1 MGTDK
6 RDRQKANKA
15 ARLAA
20 EQAAEARQR
29 RLRTV
34 RNVVILVVG
43 IIVVGVLLNLTSCA
57 NGGSDEI
64 DLSFG
69 ASTTT
74 TSTTATGD
82 GTTVD
87 GTTADTTVDGT
98 TASSGVASY
107 GTTPCPPAEGSPE
120 PQIDFETGFAQ
131 CIDPAQT
138 YVATVA
144 TTEGPVTVELDTT
157 RTPITT
163 NNFVALAR
171 YGYYDGTQFFRT
183 EAQSGIIQGGAPHTQ
198 DNSDPGPGPE
208 FSVPDEG
215 LPFSADDYGP
225 GTLAMA
231 RTSQPNSAS
240 GQFFFLANE
249 GSRYLGEEASL
260 GPDAGSYAVFG
271 KVTEGLDVLEAIT
284 ALDDGS
290 STPSKPV
297 AIETVTITES

>member
-20 EQAAEARQR
+20 QQAAEARQR
-29 RLRTV
+29 RLRAV
-34 RNVVILVVG
+34 RNVIILVIG
-43 IIVVGVLLNLTSCA
+43 IVVVGLLLNLTSCA
-57 NGGSDEI
+57 SD
-64 DLSFG
+64 DAVDSG
-69 ASTTT
+69 AGATSTTT
-74 TSTTATGD
+74 TGEAT
-82 GTTVD
+82 
-87 GTTADTTVDGT
+87 
-98 TASSGVASY
+98 Y

-131 CIDPAQT
+131 CIDPAKAYT
-138 YVATVA
+138 ATVA
-144 TTEGPVTVELDTT
+144 TSEGTVTVELDTT
-157 RTPITT
+157 QTPITT

-183 EAQSGIIQGGAPHTQ
+183 EAESGIIQGGSPHTQ
-198 DNSDPGPGPE
+198 DNTDPGPGPE

-231 RTSQPNSAS
+231 RTSEPNSAS
-240 GQFFFLANE
+240 GQFFFLASE
-249 GSRYLGEEASL
+249 GSRYLGDEARL

-271 KVTEGLDVLEAIT
+271 KVTEGLDVLEAIA

-297 AIETVTITES
+297 AIETVTIAES